1 MNIEPGRKLLHYRIV
16 AELGHGGMG
25 EVFRAEDTK
34 LGREVAIKVLPQAL
48 AADPERIAR
57 FEREAR
63 ILAALDHPGIAA
75 IYGLEHVEGRQ
86 CLVMQLVEG
95 ETLEERMKRS
105 GAQATDALSLH
116 AAVDI
121 AAQIAEALEAAHEKG
136 IIHRDLKPANIKL
149 GAGPTPTVKLL
160 DFGLARAL
168 DTTSGN
174 WSGQDSTHSPTLTSA
189 GTAIGVILG
198 TAAYMSPEQAAGQPV
213 DRRCD
218 IWSFGV
224 VLFEM
229 LSGRRLFHGET
240 VSHTLADVLRAPLDF
255 GFLPD
260 SVPRSVRA
268 LLERCLE
275 RNGKRRLRDIGE
287 ARILLRDTL
296 ADPAKLEPRDDPS
309 TAAATGAVAS
319 RRPFLPWGVAVAAL
333 ALAAFALVP
342 RLFEPHAP
350 PRKPRRFTIHGLGA
364 PAAYRTDPNTNLALS
379 PDGSTLV
386 IRGFSGAEDTL
397 YVRPLGD
404 TVARPLT
411 KTGSVQPFFSPDGK
425 WLGFRSSRMLQKV
438 NLTGG
443 APIEI
448 ADIRTVTSG
457 ATWSDD
463 GHIYYASTG
472 TIFRISEN
480 GGSAEKV
487 LEPDKQAG
495 EQVLQRPFALPGRRG
510 FLFDA
515 RSGERG
521 EFSLWAFDS
530 RTGKR
535 KSLGLKGAQPTYL
548 PTGHLLYGLQKVVF
562 AVPFD
567 LSALEP
573 SGEPVELPERIRSTT
588 LQTQLDFSVAADGT
602 LAYLPASEVKPRLVT
617 VDRHGS
623 ARPLVGNELP
633 FDSMGDP
640 RFSPDGKR
648 IVLQADGI
656 WIVDLETGIPTLV
669 SEDGFYPVWSPD
681 SKSLVYGVTQ
691 AESFDLYTRRADLS
705 APQALLLDLP
715 NNLRSAAWSRSGDL
729 IFREEI
735 PDKGM
740 DLRMLSEAAFGNPSQ
755 GIRTLL
761 DGPDDEIAPAVSPDG
776 RFLAYVTRQSGRDEV
791 YVTSFPKPS
800 GVTQVSLSGGTSP
813 AWSPDGK
820 ELYYLEGPAMVELQV
835 STEPEF
841 RVHGRQVLFTGS
853 YYQYRWQRQ
862 YDVNPVTGEFVMV
875 ESPPGGGDV
884 EIVLDWFTELNEL
897 VPLK

>member
-1 MNIEPGRKLLHYRIV
+1 MIEPGRKLLHYRIT
-16 AELGHGGMG
+16 AALGHGGMG
-25 EVFRAEDTK
+25 EVYRAEDTK

-48 AADPERIAR
+48 AADPERMAR

-105 GAQATDALSLH
+105 SVSASDALSMP
-116 AAVDI
+116 AALDI

-168 DTTSGN
+168 DTTSG
-174 WSGQDSTHSPTLTSA
+174 SGSAQDQTHSPTLTSA

-255 GFLPD
+255 GLLPA
-260 SVPRSVRA
+260 SVPRSVRT

-296 ADPAKLEPRDDPS
+296 AEPAKLERGDEPP
-309 TAAATGAVAS
+309 APS
-319 RRPFLPWGVAVAAL
+319 RRSFLPWAVAVVALAVAAS
-333 ALAAFALVP
+333 AFVP
-342 RLFEPHAP
+342 RVFEPHAP
-350 PRKPRRFTIHGLGA
+350 PRKPRRFTIKGLGA
-364 PAAYRTDPNTNLALS
+364 PAAYRTDPAATMAIS
-379 PDGSTLV
+379 PDGMTLV
-386 IRGFSGAEDTL
+386 VRGFSGAEDTL
-397 YVRPLGD
+397 YIRALGD
-404 TVARPLT
+404 TVTRPVT
-411 KTGSVQPFFSPDGK
+411 KTGRAPFFSPDGK
-425 WLGFRSSRMLQKV
+425 WLGYVSARTLYKV

-443 APIEI
+443 SPIKIGE
-448 ADIRTVTSG
+448 IRTVLNG
-457 ATWSDD
+457 ASWSDD
-463 GHIYYASTG
+463 GHIYYATSG
-472 TIFRISEN
+472 TIFRMPES

-487 LEPDKQAG
+487 VEPDRQLG
-495 EQVLQRPFALPGRRG
+495 EQWLLRPFALPGGRG
-510 FLFDA
+510 ILFDA
-515 RSGERG
+515 RTGVRG
-521 EFSLWAFDS
+521 VFNLWALDS

-535 KSLGLKGAQPTYL
+535 KNLGLAGTYATYV
-548 PTGHLLYGLQKVVF
+548 PTGHLLYVSQKVVF

-567 LSALEP
+567 LDALEP
-573 SGEPVELPERIRSTT
+573 SGEPTALPEKVRGTP
-588 LQTQLDFSVAADGT
+588 QLDLAVGADGT
-602 LAYLPASEVKPRLVT
+602 LAYVPASDAKPRIVT

-623 ARPLVGNELP
+623 VRPLVANELP

-648 IVLQADGI
+648 IVLQANGI
-656 WIVDLETGIPTLV
+656 WILDLETGIPTLV
-669 SEDGFYPVWSPD
+669 AEDGFYPVWSPD
-681 SKSLVYGVTQ
+681 GRTLAYGVTQ
-691 AESFDLYTRRADLS
+691 AESYDLYTRRADLS
-705 APQALLLDLP
+705 SPQALLLDLP
-715 NNLRSAAWSRSGDL
+715 NNLRCAAWSRSGDL

-735 PDKGM
+735 PDRGM
-740 DLRMLSEAAFGNPSQ
+740 DLRMLPQTAFGDPSQ
-755 GIRTLL
+755 AVRTLL
-761 DGPDDEIAPAVSPDG
+761 DGPDDEIAPAISPDG
-776 RFLAYVTRQSGRDEV
+776 RFLAFVTSQSGRDEV

-800 GVTQVSLSGGTSP
+800 GLTQVSLNGGSGP
-813 AWSPDGK
+813 AWSPNGK
-820 ELYYLEGPAMVELQV
+820 ELYYVEGPAMVAVQV
-835 STEPEF
+835 TTQPEF
-841 RVHGRQVLFTGS
+841 HVRGRQILFSGN
-853 YYQYRWQRQ
+853 YFQYRWQRQ

-875 ESPPGGGDV
+875 ESPPGGADV
-884 EIVLDWFTELNEL
+884 EIVLDWFTELNEIAP
-897 VPLK
+897 VRR